1 MVTTPANVRKFFD
14 PATYRQKRP
23 LHSPEQEQPPPKT
36 NKLQPSALIEKF
48 KLAAQLN
55 GLDWNTL
62 AEEISTEAGFGTSSE
77 VGTTTMEVDESLA
90 APGVGGVDEELE
102 RLEREAEADIAARID
117 EERLEDEVSADAKH
131 AERATSE
138 PDEDALFGPF
148 DQAEVV
154 PPAEPGFT
162 GVMPPVEPPAAK
174 DPVPPVQ
181 LPAPEDPVP
190 PAEPPAPKDPVPP
203 TEPPAPKEPAP
214 MDVGVAESATPNGPS
229 FPMMHLNTSKVVLSE
244 AVALE
249 NSIRDNL
256 MKLDLEQ
263 VDRRVKLAMSHPWF
277 ATYMAYLKK
286 DVIGEEIDYKF
297 GDEEPFEDLVN
308 FELWLHD
315 QKEAASRATASPA
328 DVSGRPSCLRSSPPP
343 PRHVSFA
350 DAPEQPEA
358 APAARPV
365 IASAPV
371 APLQASATK
380 PEVHQAFPE
389 VRPDNLSASVEL
401 AVVKAKEQALPNSV
415 THRSEYMAYLQAARN
430 PQVMHKSLLPMF
442 TGGQKLDLF
451 RMWLEKGRDFA
462 SCAVEMERRRVHQ
475 AKAAQKEKC
484 MSKRQLELDGRYTEA
499 QIKSLI
505 ESKTAAG
512 MFIPDPNFPDDEEL
526 RQYIMVDEIT
536 RSHTDISETSQ
547 TLRGRTDLSGSEA
560 LLLTEQ
566 GALFSA
572 EGMELPQLGNRE
584 NGPPSTVEEDGKA
597 KGKGKKGKGKGKGGG
612 EKGKGKDCQEEGG
625 GENVKVVTPL
635 QKAQALSKSVLKEAE
650 EARSTCV
657 AIEPLECSEQLSLA
671 LKDHADKMTQLYRK
685 LNTMILEG
693 WNDEASYAG
702 LTLEATERTNWYKAR
717 KKVAMSMRAA
727 AVAKPKAGC
736 PQKHKRTKIEEPGK
750 TLLDGRFPA
759 VDQYGRALVGITR
772 VPNFVTNVLRYNLMQ
787 KLLIIFCILS
797 TQTSPLMRHGGARLE
812 TMTRIFKKPL

>member
-1 MVTTPANVRKFFD
+1 MATRGKASAPPPQPASLVTPPQARGGESEVSGGAPRPRNVSEFFDPATYHRTVRKFLPGEMVTTPANVRKFFD

-62 AEEISTEAGFGTSSE
+62 AVAWTVPFKCCMSIVCPLVCVLFKKESLFVLVLPPICSIGQEEISTEAGFGTSSE

-430 PQVMHKSLLPMF
+430 PQLGVAQCVKSL
-442 TGGQKLDLF
+442 
-451 RMWLEKGRDFA
+451 
-462 SCAVEMERRRVHQ
+462 
-475 AKAAQKEKC
+475 
-484 MSKRQLELDGRYTEA
+484 Y
-499 QIKSLI
+499 
-505 ESKTAAG
+505 
-512 MFIPDPNFPDDEEL
+512 
-526 RQYIMVDEIT
+526 
-536 RSHTDISETSQ
+536 
-547 TLRGRTDLSGSEA
+547 
-560 LLLTEQ
+560 
-566 GALFSA
+566 
-572 EGMELPQLGNRE
+572 
-584 NGPPSTVEEDGKA
+584 PSTSLGMDPFCPLNLCWYVGSGRVRFFGWPVQVKA
-597 KGKGKKGKGKGKGGG
+597 SHA
-612 EKGKGKDCQEEGG
+612 QEPSSYVHRWPEAR
-625 GENVKVVTPL
+625 PL
-635 QKAQALSKSVLKEAE
+635 QN
-650 EARSTCV
+650 V
-657 AIEPLECSEQLSLA
+657 AG
-671 LKDHADKMTQLYRK
+671 
-685 LNTMILEG
+685 EG
-693 WNDEASYAG
+693 
-702 LTLEATERTNWYKAR
+702 ERL
-717 KKVAMSMRAA
+717 
-727 AVAKPKAGC
+727 C
-736 PQKHKRTKIEEPGK
+736 
-750 TLLDGRFPA
+750 F
-759 VDQYGRALVGITR
+759 
-772 VPNFVTNVLRYNLMQ
+772 LR
-787 KLLIIFCILS
+787 
-797 TQTSPLMRHGGARLE
+797 R
-812 TMTRIFKKPL
+812 